1 MSGGTLAAA
10 GNNPL
15 NKRILSAPADSE
27 LCLYAANICGIQKGP
42 DSEVV
47 RAGFRSKVA

>member
-27 LCLYAANICGIQKGP
+27 LFFCMPQIFAAYKKA
-42 DSEVV
+42 
-47 RAGFRSKVA
+47 RTGFRSKVA